1 MGESHFVGTTL
12 FTPPASPPFTV
23 WVNPIHN
30 KIWTEEE
37 VLNVKRTHVEPKDLS
52 DRVAYNA
59 IRLIRKGFDIFR

>member
-1 MGESHFVGTTL
+1 
-12 FTPPASPPFTV
+12 
-23 WVNPIHN
+23 VNPIHN